1 MRYHNLLDIGRDI
14 VEQKVKRPLPE
25 RMLRE
30 GLRQVV
36 PRPAVFRALT
46 QVGLVLRPFLPEQV
60 SDRFYR
66 NRSEQNCLL
75 KP

>member
-1 MRYHNLLDIGRDI
+1 MKTTCPSGVRYHNLLDIGRDI

-46 QVGLVLRPFLPEQV
+46 QVGLVLRPFLPV
-60 SDRFYR
+60 T
-66 NRSEQNCLL
+66 RSRAKLAC
-75 KP
+75 